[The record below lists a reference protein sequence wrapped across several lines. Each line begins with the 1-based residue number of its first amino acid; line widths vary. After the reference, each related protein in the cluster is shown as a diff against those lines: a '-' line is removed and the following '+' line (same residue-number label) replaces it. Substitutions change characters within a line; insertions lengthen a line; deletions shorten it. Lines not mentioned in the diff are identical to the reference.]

1 MWTIRTP
8 KHRALVALIKAER
21 QKAGLRQIDVAK
33 KLGQSQ
39 SWIVRLEGGQRR
51 IDVVEFLL
59 IAKVVGFDPVE
70 AIRHISR
77 MR

>member
-1 MWTIRTP
+1 M
-8 KHRALVALIKAER
+8 VALIKAER

-39 SWIVRLEGGQRR
+39 SWVMRLEGGHRR

-70 AIRHISR
+70 AIRQIAR